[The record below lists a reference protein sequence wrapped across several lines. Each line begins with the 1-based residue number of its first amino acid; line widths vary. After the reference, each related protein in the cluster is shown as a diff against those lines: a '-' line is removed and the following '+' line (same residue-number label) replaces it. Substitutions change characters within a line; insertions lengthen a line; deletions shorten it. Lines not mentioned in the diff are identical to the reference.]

1 MADKENVLSPEELDA
16 LTVGI
21 NDGSIE
27 SGTGL
32 NTQLKAIKHDLVNE
46 EDSKGINTSAI
57 NSINDRILL
66 GFKRRLSSVI
76 RVPVKGVAEAVKI
89 QTYGD
94 YMGDLLVPQ
103 AINIIRAR
111 PLHGEALVVI
121 NPDLIGECFDNFFG
135 GDSKGDTPESDQ
147 KGFTRTE
154 LSINNIL
161 MTEVLGALQNAWAP
175 IQPLTCT
182 SVDFINDP
190 RKAKTMKRD
199 DLVLVSRF
207 NLLVSK
213 TERTIEIVYPYYAL
227 KSIRSSFLRPPA
239 EVAKDD
245 LAARWSSNLETAIM
259 DAPLEITVRLAQIST
274 TLKEFESLRQ
284 DDIIYFAKPNFAKVN
299 IENSP
304 AFEGNIGTQGSNM
317 AVQLVTSLAG
327 SK

>member
-16 LTVGI
+16 LAAGI

-27 SGTGL
+27 SDMGL
-32 NTQLKAIKHDLVNE
+32 NTQIKAIKHDLVNE
-46 EDSKGINTSAI
+46 ESSKGINTSAI
-57 NSINDRILL
+57 NPINDRILM
-66 GFKRRLSSVI
+66 GFKRRLSNVI
-76 RVPVKGVAEAVKI
+76 RVPVNGTAEVVKI

-94 YMGDLLVPQ
+94 YMEGLKAPQ

-121 NPDLIGECFDNFFG
+121 NPGLIGECFDNFFG
-135 GDSKGDTPESDQ
+135 GESKSDSSESDE

-161 MTEVLGALQNAWAP
+161 MNEVFAALRDAWAP

-182 SVDFINDP
+182 GVEFTSDP
-190 RKAKTMKRD
+190 RKAKTMKHD
-199 DLVLVSRF
+199 ELVLISRI
-207 NLLVSK
+207 NLLVSE
-213 TERTIEIVYPYYAL
+213 TERAVEIVYPYYAL
-227 KSIRSSFLRPPA
+227 KSIRSSFLRPPS

-245 LAARWSSNLETAIM
+245 LAARWSANLETAIM
-259 DAPLEITVRLAQIST
+259 DAPLQLTVRLAQIST

-284 DDIIYFAKPNFAKVN
+284 DDIVYFAKPNFAKVD
-299 IENSP
+299 IENIP

-317 AVQLVTSLAG
+317 AVQLVTSLARPE
-327 SK
+327 

>member
-121 NPDLIGECFDNFFG
+121 NPDLIGECFDNFF
-135 GDSKGDTPESDQ
+135 
-147 KGFTRTE
+147 
-154 LSINNIL
+154 
-161 MTEVLGALQNAWAP
+161 W
-175 IQPLTCT
+175 
-182 SVDFINDP
+182 
-190 RKAKTMKRD
+190 
-199 DLVLVSRF
+199 
-207 NLLVSK
+207 
-213 TERTIEIVYPYYAL
+213 
-227 KSIRSSFLRPPA
+227 
-239 EVAKDD
+239 
-245 LAARWSSNLETAIM
+245 W
-259 DAPLEITVRLAQIST
+259 
-274 TLKEFESLRQ
+274 
-284 DDIIYFAKPNFAKVN
+284 
-299 IENSP
+299 
-304 AFEGNIGTQGSNM
+304 
-317 AVQLVTSLAG
+317 
-327 SK
+327 